1 MEIIPFISP
10 YDALVP
16 CVAWGF
22 FGILQSI
29 RSNQVTPLK
38 DTTDFVHWFRSAAPY
53 IHGFRGKTFVIA
65 FGGELVADGGFV
77 QLAHDVNL
85 LNSLGVRLVLVHGVR
100 PQVEARLTEN
110 GTALHYV
117 GGLRVTDDA
126 ALACVKEAAGTVR
139 VEIEALLSLGLANT
153 PMAGADIRVA
163 SGNFVTAQPLGVRD
177 GVDLLHTGEVRK
189 IDAAAIRRRL
199 DQHDIVLLSPIG
211 YSPTGEIFNLSLE
224 DVATQAALELAAD
237 KLIFL
242 MDTEGVP
249 DKGRAIHNALTVN
262 EARKVLEKAG
272 RGKARK
278 LPEDVAYYLPCAITA
293 CTQGVKRA
301 HLISRH
307 RDGALLSELF
317 TREGVGTLITPA
329 PLETLRPATIDDVGG
344 ILGLIEP
351 LERDGILVWRS
362 RELLEME
369 VERFLVLESD
379 GVIAGC
385 AALYPFPEE
394 QAAELACLAVSKDF
408 RGRGFGDLLL
418 AEAEKNGKKA
428 GFKQLFVL
436 TTRTEHWFEERGF
449 VDSSPDNLPKSKQ
462 ALYNYKRRS
471 KVLQKSL

>member
-1 MEIIPFISP
+1 M
-10 YDALVP
+10 
-16 CVAWGF
+16 
-22 FGILQSI
+22 
-29 RSNQVTPLK
+29 K

-65 FGGELVADGGFV
+65 FGGELVADGDFV

-85 LNSLGVRLVLVHGVR
+85 LNSLGVRLVLIHGVR

-110 GTALHYV
+110 GTAIRYV
-117 GGLRVTDDA
+117 EGLRVTDDA

-153 PMAGADIRVA
+153 PMAGASIRVA
-163 SGNFVTAQPLGVRD
+163 SGNFVTARPLGVRD

-224 DVATQAALELAAD
+224 DVATQAAIELAAD

-249 DKGRAIHNALTVN
+249 DKARTIHNILTVN
-262 EARKVLEKAG
+262 EARLVLDKP
-272 RGKARK
+272 RK
-278 LPEDVAYYLPCAITA
+278 LPEDVSYYLPCAITA
-293 CTQGVKRA
+293 CTGGVKRA

-329 PLETLRPATIDDVGG
+329 PLETLRAATIDDVGG

-351 LERDGILVWRS
+351 LEREGILVWRS
-362 RELLEME
+362 RERLEME
-369 VERFLVLESD
+369 IERFLVLESD

-394 QAAELACLAVSKDF
+394 QAAELACLAVAADF
-408 RGRGFGDLLL
+408 RGRGFGNLLL
-418 AEAEKNGKKA
+418 AEAERRGKKS
-428 GFKQLFVL
+428 GFKRLFVL
-436 TTRTEHWFEERGF
+436 TTRTEQWFEERGF
-449 VDSSPDNLPKSKQ
+449 IDSSPDQLPHIKQ

-471 KVLQKSL
+471 KVLEKSI

>member
-1 MEIIPFISP
+1 
-10 YDALVP
+10 
-16 CVAWGF
+16 
-22 FGILQSI
+22 
-29 RSNQVTPLK
+29 LK

-65 FGGELVADGGFV
+65 FGGELVADGDFV

-110 GTALHYV
+110 GTAIRYV
-117 GGLRVTDDA
+117 NGLRVTDDA

-224 DVATQAALELAAD
+224 DVATQAAVELAAD
-237 KLIFL
+237 KLLFL
-242 MDTEGVP
+242 MNTEGVP

-262 EARKVLEKAG
+262 EARHVLEKA
-272 RGKARK
+272 KK
-278 LPEDVAYYLPCAITA
+278 LPEDVAYYLPCAINA
-293 CTQGVKRA
+293 CTHGVKRA

-351 LERDGILVWRS
+351 LEREGILVRRS
-362 RELLEME
+362 RELLEIE
-369 VERFLVLESD
+369 IDRFLVLESD

-394 QAAELACLAVSKDF
+394 QAAELACLAVSRDF

-418 AEAEKNGKKA
+418 AEAEKRGKKA

-449 VDSSPDNLPKSKQ
+449 VDSSPDHLPKSKQ
-462 ALYNYKRRS
+462 ALYNYKRKS

>member
-1 MEIIPFISP
+1 M
-10 YDALVP
+10 
-16 CVAWGF
+16 
-22 FGILQSI
+22 
-29 RSNQVTPLK
+29 K
-38 DTTDFVHWFRSAAPY
+38 DTAHFVHWFRSAAPY

-65 FGGELVADGGFV
+65 FGGELVSDGGFV

-110 GTALHYV
+110 GATIRYV
-117 GGLRVTDDA
+117 SGLRVTDDA

-139 VEIEALLSLGLANT
+139 VEIEALLSLGVANT

-163 SGNFVTAQPLGVRD
+163 SGNFVTAKPIGVIE

-224 DVATQAALELAAD
+224 DVATQAAVELAAD

-249 DKGRAIHNALTVN
+249 GKGRAIRSALTVS
-262 EARKVLEKAG
+262 EARQLLEQN
-272 RGKARK
+272 RK
-278 LPEDVAYYLPCAITA
+278 LPEDVGYYLPCAIAA

-301 HLISRH
+301 HLISRK
-307 RDGALLSELF
+307 RDGALLSEMF
-317 TREGVGTLITPA
+317 TRDGVGTMVSPT
-329 PLETLRPATIDDVGG
+329 PLETLRPASIDDVGG

-351 LERDGILVWRS
+351 LEREGILVRRS

-369 VERFLVLESD
+369 IERFLILESD
-379 GVIAGC
+379 GVVAGC

-394 QAAELACLAVSKDF
+394 QAAELACLAVSQDF

-418 AEAEKNGKKA
+418 AAVEKDGKKA
-428 GFKQLFVL
+428 GFKRLFVL

-449 VDSSPDNLPKSKQ
+449 VDSSPDRLPQRKQ
-462 ALYNYKRRS
+462 ALYNYKRKS
-471 KVLQKSL
+471 KVLEKQL

>member
-1 MEIIPFISP
+1 MS
-10 YDALVP
+10 
-16 CVAWGF
+16 
-22 FGILQSI
+22 
-29 RSNQVTPLK
+29 LK
-38 DTTDFVHWFRSAAPY
+38 DTTHFVHWFRSAAPY

-65 FGGELVADGGFV
+65 FGGELVAEGGFV

-85 LNSLGVRLVLVHGVR
+85 LNSLGVRLVLIHGVR

-110 GTALHYV
+110 GTAIRYV
-117 GGLRVTDDA
+117 NGLRVTDDA

-224 DVATQAALELAAD
+224 DVATQAAVELAAD

-262 EARKVLEKAG
+262 EARQVLDRAK
-272 RGKARK
+272 K
-278 LPEDVAYYLPCAITA
+278 LPEDVTYYLPCAITA

-317 TREGVGTLITPA
+317 TREGVGTLVTPA

-351 LERDGILVWRS
+351 LEREGILVRRS

-369 VERFLVLESD
+369 IERFLVLESD

-385 AALYPFPEE
+385 VALYPFPEE
-394 QAAELACLAVSKDF
+394 QAAELACLAVSSEY

-418 AEAEKNGKKA
+418 AEAEKRGRKA
-428 GFKQLFVL
+428 GFKKLFVL

-449 VDSSPDNLPKSKQ
+449 VDSSPDHLPRGKQ

-471 KVLQKSL
+471 KVLQKDL

>member
-1 MEIIPFISP
+1 MT
-10 YDALVP
+10 
-16 CVAWGF
+16 
-22 FGILQSI
+22 
-29 RSNQVTPLK
+29 N
-38 DTTDFVHWFRSAAPY
+38 TTDFVDWFRAAAPY

-65 FGGELVADGGFV
+65 FGGELVADAGFV

-110 GTALHYV
+110 GTAIRYV
-117 GGLRVTDDA
+117 NGLRVTDDA

-163 SGNFVTAQPLGVRD
+163 SGNFVTAKPLGVRD

-189 IDAAAIRRRL
+189 IDVVAIRRRL
-199 DQHDIVLLSPIG
+199 EQDEIVLLSPIG
-211 YSPTGEIFNLSLE
+211 YSPTGEVFNLTLE
-224 DVATQAALELAAD
+224 DVATQTAISLGAD

-249 DKGRAIHNALTVN
+249 QGDSDFLRPDGRERSSIPTKNRAIHNALTVDD
-262 EARKVLEKAG
+262 ARAVLAQAK
-272 RGKARK
+272 K
-278 LPEDVAYYLPCAITA
+278 LPEDVAYYLPCAIAACAAGTA
-293 CTQGVKRA
+293 RA

-317 TREGVGTLITPA
+317 TRDGVGTLVTPS
-329 PLETLRPATIDDVGG
+329 PLETIRAAGIDDVGG

-351 LERDGILVWRS
+351 LERDGILVRRS

-369 VERFLVLESD
+369 VGRFLVLESD

-385 AALYPFPEE
+385 IALYPFAADR
-394 QAAELACLAVSKDF
+394 AAELACLAVAAGY
-408 RGRGFGDLLL
+408 RGRGFGERLL
-418 AEAEKNGKKA
+418 AAAEANGKKA
-428 GFKQLFVL
+428 GFERLFVL

-449 VDSSPDNLPKSKQ
+449 VDSSLDQLPKQKQ
-462 ALYNYKRRS
+462 ALYNYKRKS
-471 KVLQKSL
+471 KVLQKPIA

>member
-1 MEIIPFISP
+1 M
-10 YDALVP
+10 
-16 CVAWGF
+16 
-22 FGILQSI
+22 
-29 RSNQVTPLK
+29 K

-100 PQVEARLTEN
+100 PQVEARLTES
-110 GTALHYV
+110 GTAIRYV
-117 GGLRVTDDA
+117 NGLRVTDDT

-224 DVATQAALELAAD
+224 DVATQAAVELAAD

-242 MDTEGVP
+242 MNTEGVP

-262 EARKVLEKAG
+262 EARQVLEKA
-272 RGKARK
+272 KK
-278 LPEDVAYYLPCAITA
+278 LPEDVAFYLPCAITA

-351 LERDGILVWRS
+351 LEREGILVRRS
-362 RELLEME
+362 RELLEIE
-369 VERFLVLESD
+369 IDRFLVLESD

-394 QAAELACLAVSKDF
+394 QAAELACLAVSRDF

-418 AEAEKNGKKA
+418 AEAEKRGKKA
-428 GFKQLFVL
+428 GFRQLFVL

-449 VDSSPDNLPKSKQ
+449 VDSTPDRLPRSKQ
-462 ALYNYKRRS
+462 ALYNYKRKS

>member
-1 MEIIPFISP
+1 
-10 YDALVP
+10 
-16 CVAWGF
+16 
-22 FGILQSI
+22 
-29 RSNQVTPLK
+29 LK
-38 DTTDFVHWFRSAAPY
+38 DTADFVHWFRAAAPY

-65 FGGELVADGGFV
+65 FGGELVADGDFV

-110 GTALHYV
+110 GTAIRYV

-139 VEIEALLSLGLANT
+139 VEIEALLSLGIANT

-224 DVATQAALELAAD
+224 DVAMQAAVELAAD

-242 MDTEGVP
+242 MEPEGVP
-249 DKGRAIHNALTVN
+249 GKGKTILNALTVN
-262 EARKVLEKAG
+262 EARQVLVKT
-272 RGKARK
+272 RK
-278 LPEDVAYYLPCAITA
+278 LPEDVTYYLPCAIAA

-317 TREGVGTLITPA
+317 TRDGVGTLVTPA

-351 LERDGILVWRS
+351 LEREGILVRRS

-379 GVIAGC
+379 GVVAGC

-394 QAAELACLAVSKDF
+394 QAAELACLAVARDF

-418 AEAEKNGKKA
+418 AEAEKHGKRA
-428 GFKQLFVL
+428 GFKRLFVL

-449 VDSSPDNLPKSKQ
+449 VDSSPDRLPQRKQ

-471 KVLQKSL
+471 KVLEKTI

>member
-1 MEIIPFISP
+1 M
-10 YDALVP
+10 
-16 CVAWGF
+16 
-22 FGILQSI
+22 
-29 RSNQVTPLK
+29 K
-38 DTTDFVHWFRSAAPY
+38 DTTHFVHWFRAAAPY

-65 FGGELVADGGFV
+65 FGGELVAEGGFV

-110 GTALHYV
+110 GTAIRYV
-117 GGLRVTDDA
+117 NGLRVTDDT

-163 SGNFVTAQPLGVRD
+163 SGNFVTAKPLGVRD

-189 IDAAAIRRRL
+189 IDIEAIRRRL
-199 DQHDIVLLSPIG
+199 DQEEIVLLSPIG
-211 YSPTGEIFNLSLE
+211 YSPTGEVFNLTLE
-224 DVATQAALELAAD
+224 DVATQAAVALKAE

-249 DKGRAIHNALTVN
+249 GKGRTIHNTLTVD
-262 EARKVLEKAG
+262 EARRLLEQNHKF
-272 RGKARK
+272 
-278 LPEDVAYYLPCAITA
+278 PEDVAYYLPCAVTA
-293 CTQGVKRA
+293 CEAGAAPRTLDGRASGGAPLAATTRA

-307 RDGALLSELF
+307 HDGALLSELF
-317 TREGVGTLITPA
+317 TRDGVGTLITPS
-329 PLETLRPATIDDVGG
+329 PLETLRAATIDDVGG

-351 LERDGILVWRS
+351 LEREGILVRRS

-369 VERFLVLESD
+369 IGRFLVLESD

-385 AALYPFPEE
+385 IALYPFPEDR
-394 QAAELACLAVSKDF
+394 AAELACLAVAPDY
-408 RGRGFGDLLL
+408 RGRGFGDRLL
-418 AEAEKNGKKA
+418 AAAEASGMKT
-428 GFKQLFVL
+428 GFKRLFVL

-449 VDSSPDNLPKSKQ
+449 VDSSLDHLPKRKQ
-462 ALYNYKRRS
+462 AFYNYKRNS
-471 KVLQKSL
+471 KVLEKPI

>member
-1 MEIIPFISP
+1 
-10 YDALVP
+10 
-16 CVAWGF
+16 
-22 FGILQSI
+22 
-29 RSNQVTPLK
+29 LK
-38 DTTDFVHWFRSAAPY
+38 DNADFVHWFRSAAPY

-65 FGGELVADGGFV
+65 FGGELVAEGGFV
-77 QLAHDVNL
+77 QMAHDVNL

-100 PQVEARLTEN
+100 PQVEARLTES
-110 GTALHYV
+110 GTAIRYV
-117 GGLRVTDDA
+117 NGLRVTDDT

-139 VEIEALLSLGLANT
+139 VEIEALLSLGIANT

-163 SGNFVTAQPLGVRD
+163 SGNFVTAQPQGVRD

-224 DVATQAALELAAD
+224 DVATQAAVELAAD

-249 DKGRAIHNALTVN
+249 ADEGGICPALTVR
-262 EARKVLEKAG
+262 EAREVLANG
-272 RGKARK
+272 AN
-278 LPEDVAYYLPCAITA
+278 LPEDVGYYLPCAVAA

-317 TREGVGTLITPA
+317 TRDGVGSLVTPV

-344 ILGLIEP
+344 ILGVIEP
-351 LERDGILVWRS
+351 LEREGILVRRS

-369 VERFLVLESD
+369 VDRFLVLESD

-394 QAAELACLAVSKDF
+394 DAAELACLAVSREY
-408 RGRGFGDLLL
+408 RGRGFGERLL
-418 AEAEKNGKKA
+418 AEAERRGRKA

-449 VDSSPDNLPKSKQ
+449 VETSPERLPKRKQ

-471 KVLQKSL
+471 KVLEKPL

>member
-1 MEIIPFISP
+1 M
-10 YDALVP
+10 
-16 CVAWGF
+16 
-22 FGILQSI
+22 
-29 RSNQVTPLK
+29 K

-53 IHGFRGKTFVIA
+53 IHAFRGKTFVVA
-65 FGGELVADGGFV
+65 FGGELVAEGGFV

-110 GTALHYV
+110 GTAIRYV
-117 GGLRVTDDA
+117 NGLRVTDDA

-139 VEIEALLSLGLANT
+139 VEIEALLSLGIANT

-163 SGNFVTAQPLGVRD
+163 SGNFVTAQPQGVRD

-224 DVATQAALELAAD
+224 DVATQAAVELAAD

-249 DKGRAIHNALTVN
+249 ADEGGICPALTVR
-262 EARKVLEKAG
+262 EAREVLANG
-272 RGKARK
+272 AN
-278 LPEDVAYYLPCAITA
+278 LPEDVGYYLPCAVAA

-317 TREGVGTLITPA
+317 TRDGVGSLVTPV

-344 ILGLIEP
+344 ILGVIEP
-351 LERDGILVWRS
+351 LEREGILVRRS

-369 VERFLVLESD
+369 VDRFLVLESD

-394 QAAELACLAVSKDF
+394 DAAELACLAVSREY
-408 RGRGFGDLLL
+408 RGRGFGERLL
-418 AEAEKNGKKA
+418 AEAERRGRKA

-449 VDSSPDNLPKSKQ
+449 VETSPERLPKRKQ

-471 KVLQKSL
+471 KVLEKPL

>member
-1 MEIIPFISP
+1 M
-10 YDALVP
+10 
-16 CVAWGF
+16 
-22 FGILQSI
+22 
-29 RSNQVTPLK
+29 K

-53 IHGFRGKTFVIA
+53 IHAFRGKTFVVG
-65 FGGELVADGGFV
+65 FGGELVAEGGFV

-110 GTALHYV
+110 GSAIRYV
-117 GGLRVTDDA
+117 NGLRVTDDA

-139 VEIEALLSLGLANT
+139 VEIEALLSLGIANT

-199 DQHDIVLLSPIG
+199 DQNDIVLLSPIG

-224 DVATQAALELAAD
+224 DVATQAAIELAAD
-237 KLIFL
+237 KLIFFI
-242 MDTEGVP
+242 DTEGVP
-249 DKGRAIHNALTVN
+249 AEDSGIANALTVREVREVLAKA
-262 EARKVLEKAG
+262 EA
-272 RGKARK
+272 
-278 LPEDVAYYLPCAITA
+278 LPEDVGYYLPCAVTA

-317 TREGVGTLITPA
+317 TREGVGTLVTPM
-329 PLETLRPATIDDVGG
+329 PLETLRPASIDDVGG

-351 LERDGILVWRS
+351 LEREGILVRRS

-394 QAAELACLAVSKDF
+394 DAAELACLAVSREY
-408 RGRGFGDLLL
+408 RGRGFGERLL
-418 AEAEKNGKKA
+418 AEAEKQGRRA
-428 GFKQLFVL
+428 GFKRVFVL

-449 VDSSPDNLPKSKQ
+449 VERGPEHLPTAKQ
-462 ALYNYKRRS
+462 ALYNYERRS
-471 KVLQKSL
+471 KVLEKPL

>member
-1 MEIIPFISP
+1 
-10 YDALVP
+10 
-16 CVAWGF
+16 
-22 FGILQSI
+22 
-29 RSNQVTPLK
+29 LK
-38 DTTDFVHWFRSAAPY
+38 DTADFVHWFRSAAPY

-85 LNSLGVRLVLVHGVR
+85 LNSLGVRLVLIHGVR

-110 GTALHYV
+110 GTAIRYV
-117 GGLRVTDDA
+117 NGLRVTDDA

-224 DVATQAALELAAD
+224 DVATQAAVELAAD
-237 KLIFL
+237 KLVFL
-242 MDTEGVP
+242 IDTEGVP
-249 DKGRAIHNALTVN
+249 QDDTDAESPKGLASAQLPDRERAIHNALTVN
-262 EARKVLEKAG
+262 EARQVLEKA
-272 RGKARK
+272 RT
-278 LPEDVAYYLPCAITA
+278 LPEDITYYLPCAIAA

-301 HLISRH
+301 HFISRH

-317 TREGVGTLITPA
+317 TRDGVGTLITPA
-329 PLETLRPATIDDVGG
+329 PLETLRAASIDDVGG
-344 ILGLIEP
+344 ILGLLEP
-351 LERDGILVWRS
+351 LEREGVLVRRS

-369 VERFLVLESD
+369 IERFLVLESD

-394 QAAELACLAVSKDF
+394 QAAELACLAVSREY
-408 RGRGFGDLLL
+408 RGRGFGDRLL
-418 AEAEKNGKKA
+418 AEAEKNGKRA
-428 GFKQLFVL
+428 GFERLFVL

-449 VDSSPDNLPKSKQ
+449 IDSSLDHLPKRKQ

-471 KVLQKSL
+471 KVLQKTL

>member
-1 MEIIPFISP
+1 M
-10 YDALVP
+10 
-16 CVAWGF
+16 
-22 FGILQSI
+22 
-29 RSNQVTPLK
+29 K
-38 DTTDFVHWFRSAAPY
+38 DTANFVHWFRSAAPY

-65 FGGELVADGGFV
+65 FGGELVAEGGFV

-110 GTALHYV
+110 GTAIRYV
-117 GGLRVTDDA
+117 SGLRVTDDA

-139 VEIEALLSLGLANT
+139 VEIEALLSLGIANT

-163 SGNFVTAQPLGVRD
+163 SGNFVTAQPIGVID

-224 DVATQAALELAAD
+224 DVATQAAAELAAD
-237 KLIFL
+237 KLVFL
-242 MDTEGVP
+242 MDTDGVP
-249 DKGRAIHNALTVN
+249 DKGRTIHTALTVS
-262 EARKVLEKAG
+262 EARQLIEKKG
-272 RGKARK
+272 RK
-278 LPEDVAYYLPCAITA
+278 LPEDVTYYLPCAITA
-293 CTQGVKRA
+293 CTRGVKRA
-301 HLISRH
+301 HLISRR

-317 TREGVGTLITPA
+317 TREGVGTMITPT
-329 PLETLRPATIDDVGG
+329 PLETLRPASIDDVGG

-351 LERDGILVWRS
+351 LEREGILVRRS

-369 VERFLVLESD
+369 IDRFVVLESD

-385 AALYPFPEE
+385 IALYPFPEE
-394 QAAELACLAVSKDF
+394 QAAELACLAVSQEY

-418 AEAEKNGKKA
+418 TAAEKDGKKA
-428 GFKQLFVL
+428 GFKRLFVL

-449 VDSSPDNLPKSKQ
+449 VDSSPDKLPQRKQ

-471 KVLQKSL
+471 KVLEKSL

>member
-1 MEIIPFISP
+1 
-10 YDALVP
+10 
-16 CVAWGF
+16 
-22 FGILQSI
+22 
-29 RSNQVTPLK
+29 LK
-38 DTTDFVHWFRSAAPY
+38 DTADFVHWFRSAAPY

-110 GTALHYV
+110 GTAIRYV
-117 GGLRVTDDA
+117 NGLRVTDDA

-224 DVATQAALELAAD
+224 DVATQAAVELAAD

-242 MDTEGVP
+242 MNTEGVP
-249 DKGRAIHNALTVN
+249 DQDNAIHNALTVN
-262 EARKVLEKAG
+262 EARQVFDKALD
-272 RGKARK
+272 
-278 LPEDVAYYLPCAITA
+278 LPEDVSYYLPCAISA

-351 LERDGILVWRS
+351 LEREGILVRRS

-369 VERFLVLESD
+369 IDRFLVLESD

-394 QAAELACLAVSKDF
+394 QAAELACLAISRDF

-418 AEAEKNGKKA
+418 AEAEKRGRKA

-449 VDSSPDNLPKSKQ
+449 VDSSPDHLPKSKQ
-462 ALYNYKRRS
+462 ALYNYKRKS

>member
-1 MEIIPFISP
+1 MS
-10 YDALVP
+10 
-16 CVAWGF
+16 
-22 FGILQSI
+22 
-29 RSNQVTPLK
+29 LK
-38 DTTDFVHWFRSAAPY
+38 DTTHFVHWFRSAAPY

-110 GTALHYV
+110 GTAIRYV
-117 GGLRVTDDA
+117 NGLRVTDDA

-224 DVATQAALELAAD
+224 DVATQAAVELAAD

-249 DKGRAIHNALTVN
+249 DKSRTIHNALTVN
-262 EARKVLEKAG
+262 EARQILDKA
-272 RGKARK
+272 KK
-278 LPEDVAYYLPCAITA
+278 LPEDVTYYLPCAIAA

-317 TREGVGTLITPA
+317 TREGVGTLVTPA
-329 PLETLRPATIDDVGG
+329 PLETLRAATIDDVGG

-351 LERDGILVWRS
+351 LEREGILVRRS

-379 GVIAGC
+379 GVVAGC
-385 AALYPFPEE
+385 VALYPFPEE
-394 QAAELACLAVSKDF
+394 RAAELACLAVAKDF

-418 AEAEKNGKKA
+418 AEAERRGKKA
-428 GFKQLFVL
+428 GFKKLFVL

-449 VDSSPDNLPKSKQ
+449 VDSSPDHLPKSKQ

-471 KVLQKSL
+471 KVLQKNL

>member
-1 MEIIPFISP
+1 MS
-10 YDALVP
+10 
-16 CVAWGF
+16 
-22 FGILQSI
+22 
-29 RSNQVTPLK
+29 LK
-38 DTTDFVHWFRSAAPY
+38 DTTHFVHWFRSAAPY
-53 IHGFRGKTFVIA
+53 IHGCRGKTFVIA

-100 PQVEARLTEN
+100 PQVEARLIEN
-110 GTALHYV
+110 GAAIRYV
-117 GGLRVTDDA
+117 NGLRVTDDA

-139 VEIEALLSLGLANT
+139 VEIEALLSLGIANT

-163 SGNFVTAQPLGVRD
+163 SGNFVTAKPIGVIE
-177 GVDLLHTGEVRK
+177 GEDLLHTGEVRK

-211 YSPTGEIFNLSLE
+211 YSPTGEIFNISLE
-224 DVATQAALELAAD
+224 DVATQAAVELAAD

-242 MDTEGVP
+242 IDTEGVP
-249 DKGRAIHNALTVN
+249 AKGRAIHNTLTVN
-262 EARKVLEKAG
+262 EARQILEQAG
-272 RGKARK
+272 RGRTRK
-278 LPEDVAYYLPCAITA
+278 LPEDVTYYLPCTITA

-301 HLISRH
+301 HFISRH

-317 TREGVGTLITPA
+317 TREGVGTLIPPA
-329 PLETLRPATIDDVGG
+329 PLETLRAATIDDVGG

-362 RELLEME
+362 RERLEME
-369 VERFLVLESD
+369 IERFLVLESD
-379 GVIAGC
+379 NVIAGC
-385 AALYPFPEE
+385 VALYPFPEE
-394 QAAELACLAVSKDF
+394 QAAELACLVVSSEF
-408 RGRGFGDLLL
+408 RGRGFGDRLL
-418 AEAEKNGKKA
+418 AEAEKRGKKA

-449 VDSSPDNLPKSKQ
+449 VDSSPDHLPQSKQ

-471 KVLQKSL
+471 KVLQKKL

>member
-1 MEIIPFISP
+1 M
-10 YDALVP
+10 
-16 CVAWGF
+16 
-22 FGILQSI
+22 
-29 RSNQVTPLK
+29 K
-38 DTTDFVHWFRSAAPY
+38 DTTHFVHWFRSAAPY

-65 FGGELVADGGFV
+65 FGGELVADGGFM

-110 GTALHYV
+110 GTAIRYV
-117 GGLRVTDDA
+117 NGLRVTDDA

-224 DVATQAALELAAD
+224 DVATQAAVELAAD

-242 MDTEGVP
+242 MNTEGVP
-249 DKGRAIHNALTVN
+249 DKGHAIHNALTVN
-262 EARKVLEKAG
+262 GARQVLEKA
-272 RGKARK
+272 KK

-317 TREGVGTLITPA
+317 TREGVGTLVTPA

-351 LERDGILVWRS
+351 LEREGILVRRS

-369 VERFLVLESD
+369 IDRFLVLESD
-379 GVIAGC
+379 GVIAAC

-408 RGRGFGDLLL
+408 RGRGFGNLLL
-418 AEAEKNGKKA
+418 AEAEKRGKRA

-449 VDSSPDNLPKSKQ
+449 VDSSPDHLPKRKQ
-462 ALYNYKRRS
+462 ALYNYKRKS

>member
-1 MEIIPFISP
+1 MK
-10 YDALVP
+10 
-16 CVAWGF
+16 
-22 FGILQSI
+22 
-29 RSNQVTPLK
+29 N
-38 DTTDFVHWFRSAAPY
+38 TTNFVHWFRSAAPY

-85 LNSLGVRLVLVHGVR
+85 LNSLGVRLVLIHGVR
-100 PQVEARLTEN
+100 PQVEARLTES
-110 GTALHYV
+110 GTAIRYV
-117 GGLRVTDDA
+117 NGLRVTDDT

-177 GVDLLHTGEVRK
+177 GTDLLHTGEVRK

-224 DVATQAALELAAD
+224 DVATQAAVELAAD

-242 MDTEGVP
+242 MNTEGVP

-262 EARKVLEKAG
+262 EARQVLE
-272 RGKARK
+272 KARK
-278 LPEDVAYYLPCAITA
+278 LPEDVTYYLPCAITA

-317 TREGVGTLITPA
+317 TRDGVGTLITPA
-329 PLETLRPATIDDVGG
+329 PLETLRAATIDDVGG

-351 LERDGILVWRS
+351 LEREGILVRRS

-394 QAAELACLAVSKDF
+394 KAAELACMAVSPEF

-418 AEAEKNGKKA
+418 AEAEKRGKKA

-449 VDSSPDNLPKSKQ
+449 VDSSPDHLPKSKQ
-462 ALYNYKRRS
+462 ALYNYKRKS
-471 KVLQKSL
+471 KVLQKTL

>member
-1 MEIIPFISP
+1 
-10 YDALVP
+10 V
-16 CVAWGF
+16 
-22 FGILQSI
+22 
-29 RSNQVTPLK
+29 K
-38 DTTDFVHWFRSAAPY
+38 KTTDFVEWFRAAAPY

-65 FGGELVADGGFV
+65 FGGELVADAGFV

-85 LNSLGVRLVLVHGVR
+85 LSSLGVRLVLVHGVR
-100 PQVEARLTEN
+100 PQVEARLQEI
-110 GTALHYV
+110 GTAVRYV
-117 GGLRVTDDA
+117 NGLRVTDNA

-163 SGNFVTAQPLGVRD
+163 SGNFVTAKPLGVRD

-189 IDAAAIRRRL
+189 IDIVGINRRL
-199 DQHDIVLLSPIG
+199 DHSEIVLLSPIG
-211 YSPTGEIFNLSLE
+211 YSPTGEVFNLTLE
-224 DVATQAALELAAD
+224 DVATQTAIALRAD

-249 DKGRAIHNALTVN
+249 GKGKTIHNTLTVD
-262 EARKVLEKAG
+262 EARQVLAK
-272 RGKARK
+272 GKK
-278 LPEDVAYYLPCAITA
+278 LPEDVAYYLPGAIAA
-293 CTQGVKRA
+293 CEAGAAAIPHDRRGANSTPVVGTTRA

-317 TREGVGTLITPA
+317 TREGVGTLITPSQ
-329 PLETLRPATIDDVGG
+329 LETLRAASINDVGG

-351 LERDGILVWRS
+351 LEREGLLVRRS

-369 VERFLVLESD
+369 VDRFLVLESD

-385 AALYPFPEE
+385 VALYPFPEDR
-394 QAAELACLAVSKDF
+394 AAELACLAVAEAY
-408 RGRGFGDLLL
+408 RGRGFGERLL
-418 AEAEKNGKKA
+418 AAAEAQGKKS
-428 GFKQLFVL
+428 GFKRLFVL

-449 VDSSPDNLPKSKQ
+449 VDSSLDQLPQKKQ
-462 ALYNYKRRS
+462 TLYNYKRRS

>member
-1 MEIIPFISP
+1 MMR
-10 YDALVP
+10 
-16 CVAWGF
+16 GF
-22 FGILQSI
+22 FLYPSGS
-29 RSNQVTPLK
+29 STPDQAISLK
-38 DTTDFVHWFRSAAPY
+38 NTTNFVHWFRSAAPY

-85 LNSLGVRLVLVHGVR
+85 LSSLGVRLVLVHGVR
-100 PQVEARLTEN
+100 PQVEARLTEG
-110 GTALHYV
+110 GTAIRYV
-117 GGLRVTDDA
+117 NGLRVTDDT

-163 SGNFVTAQPLGVRD
+163 SGNFVTAMPLGVRD

-189 IDAAAIRRRL
+189 IAAAAIRRRL

-224 DVATQAALELAAD
+224 DVATQAAVELAAD

-242 MDTEGVP
+242 MNTEGVP

-262 EARKVLEKAG
+262 EARQVLEKA
-272 RGKARK
+272 KN
-278 LPEDVAYYLPCAITA
+278 LPEDVTYYLPCAITA

-317 TREGVGTLITPA
+317 TREGVGTLVTPA
-329 PLETLRPATIDDVGG
+329 PLETLRAATIDDVGG

-351 LERDGILVWRS
+351 LERDGILVRRS

-394 QAAELACLAVSKDF
+394 KAAELACLAVSQEF
-408 RGRGFGDLLL
+408 RGRGFGELLL
-418 AEAEKNGKKA
+418 AEAEKRGKKA

-449 VDSSPDNLPKSKQ
+449 VDSTPDHLPKSKQ
-462 ALYNYKRRS
+462 ALYNYKRKS
-471 KVLQKSL
+471 KVLQKTL

>member
-1 MEIIPFISP
+1 
-10 YDALVP
+10 V
-16 CVAWGF
+16 
-22 FGILQSI
+22 
-29 RSNQVTPLK
+29 K
-38 DTTDFVHWFRSAAPY
+38 DTTHFVHWFRAAAPY

-65 FGGELVADGGFV
+65 FGGELVAEGGFV

-110 GTALHYV
+110 GTAIRYV
-117 GGLRVTDDA
+117 NGLRVTDDT

-163 SGNFVTAQPLGVRD
+163 SGNFVTAKPLGVRD

-189 IDAAAIRRRL
+189 IDIEAIRRRL
-199 DQHDIVLLSPIG
+199 DQEEIVLLSPIG
-211 YSPTGEIFNLSLE
+211 YSPTGEVFNLTLE
-224 DVATQAALELAAD
+224 DVATQTAVALKAD

-249 DKGRAIHNALTVN
+249 SKGKTIHNTLTVD
-262 EARKVLEKAG
+262 EARRLLDQNH
-272 RGKARK
+272 K
-278 LPEDVAYYLPCAITA
+278 LPEDVAYYLPCAVAACEAGAAPRPLDGRASGGTA
-293 CTQGVKRA
+293 PAATTRA

-307 RDGALLSELF
+307 QDGALLSELF
-317 TREGVGTLITPA
+317 TRDGVGTLITPS
-329 PLETLRPATIDDVGG
+329 PLETLRAATIDDVGG

-351 LERDGILVWRS
+351 LEREGILVRRS

-369 VERFLVLESD
+369 IGRFLVLESD

-385 AALYPFPEE
+385 IALNPFPEDR
-394 QAAELACLAVSKDF
+394 AVELACLAVAPDY
-408 RGRGFGDLLL
+408 RGRGFGDRLL
-418 AEAEKNGKKA
+418 ADAEANGKKT
-428 GFKQLFVL
+428 GFKRLFVL

-449 VDSSPDNLPKSKQ
+449 VDSSPDHLPKRKQ
-462 ALYNYKRRS
+462 ALYNYKRKS
-471 KVLQKSL
+471 KVLEKPI

>member
-1 MEIIPFISP
+1 
-10 YDALVP
+10 
-16 CVAWGF
+16 
-22 FGILQSI
+22 
-29 RSNQVTPLK
+29 LK
-38 DTTDFVHWFRSAAPY
+38 DTAPFVHWFRAAAPY
-53 IHGFRGKTFVIA
+53 IHGFRGKTFVVA
-65 FGGELVADGGFV
+65 FGGELVSDGGFV

-110 GTALHYV
+110 GAAIRYV
-117 GGLRVTDDA
+117 SGLRVTDDV

-139 VEIEALLSLGLANT
+139 VEIEALLSLGVANT

-163 SGNFVTAQPLGVRD
+163 SGNFVTAQPIGVIE

-224 DVATQAALELAAD
+224 DVATQAAVELAAD

-249 DKGRAIHNALTVN
+249 NEGRAIKSALTVA
-262 EARKVLEKAG
+262 EARQILDSK
-272 RGKARK
+272 RK
-278 LPEDVAYYLPCAITA
+278 LPEDVGYYLPCAVAA

-317 TREGVGTLITPA
+317 TRDGVGTMVSPTL
-329 PLETLRPATIDDVGG
+329 LETLRPATIEDVGG
-344 ILGLIEP
+344 ILGLIAP
-351 LERDGILVWRS
+351 LEREGILVRRS
-362 RELLEME
+362 RERLEME
-369 VERFLVLESD
+369 IDRFLVLESD
-379 GVIAGC
+379 GVVAGC

-394 QAAELACLAVSKDF
+394 QVAELACLAVSPEF
-408 RGRGFGDLLL
+408 RGRGYGDLLL
-418 AEAEKNGKKA
+418 DATETNGKKA
-428 GFKQLFVL
+428 GFKRLFVL

-449 VDSSPDNLPKSKQ
+449 VDSSPDRLPQRKQ

-471 KVLQKSL
+471 KVLEKQL

>member
-1 MEIIPFISP
+1 M
-10 YDALVP
+10 
-16 CVAWGF
+16 
-22 FGILQSI
+22 
-29 RSNQVTPLK
+29 K
-38 DTTDFVHWFRSAAPY
+38 DTADFVHWFRSAAPY

-85 LNSLGVRLVLVHGVR
+85 LNSLGVRLVLIHGVR
-100 PQVEARLTEN
+100 PQVEARLNES
-110 GTALHYV
+110 GTAIRYV
-117 GGLRVTDDA
+117 SGLRVTDDT

-163 SGNFVTAQPLGVRD
+163 SGNFVTAMPLGVRD
-177 GVDLLHTGEVRK
+177 GTDLLHTGEVRK

-224 DVATQAALELAAD
+224 DVATQAAVELAAD

-249 DKGRAIHNALTVN
+249 DKGRTIHNTLTVN
-262 EARKVLEKAG
+262 EARQVMEKST
-272 RGKARK
+272 RSKAKK

-293 CTQGVKRA
+293 CTGGVKRA

-307 RDGALLSELF
+307 RD
-317 TREGVGTLITPA
+317 GVGTLITPA

-351 LERDGILVWRS
+351 LEREGILVRRS

-369 VERFLVLESD
+369 VERFVVLESD
-379 GVIAGC
+379 GIIAGC
-385 AALYPFPEE
+385 VALYPFPEE
-394 QAAELACLAVSKDF
+394 KAAELACLAVSKEF
-408 RGRGFGDLLL
+408 RGRGFGDMLLT
-418 AEAEKNGKKA
+418 EAEKRGRKA

-436 TTRTEHWFEERGF
+436 TTRTEQWFEERGF
-449 VDSSPDNLPKSKQ
+449 VDSSPDHLPKSKQ
-462 ALYNYKRRS
+462 ALYNYKRKS

>member
-1 MEIIPFISP
+1 M
-10 YDALVP
+10 
-16 CVAWGF
+16 
-22 FGILQSI
+22 
-29 RSNQVTPLK
+29 K
-38 DTTDFVHWFRSAAPY
+38 DTADFVHWFRSAAPY

-100 PQVEARLTEN
+100 PQVEARLTES
-110 GTALHYV
+110 GTAIRYV
-117 GGLRVTDDA
+117 NGLRVTDDT

-224 DVATQAALELAAD
+224 DVATQAAVELAAD

-262 EARKVLEKAG
+262 EARQVLEKA
-272 RGKARK
+272 KK
-278 LPEDVAYYLPCAITA
+278 LPEDVTYYLPCAITA

-317 TREGVGTLITPA
+317 TREGVGTLVTPA
-329 PLETLRPATIDDVGG
+329 PLETLRAATIDDVGG
-344 ILGLIEP
+344 ILGLLDR
-351 LERDGILVWRS
+351 LEREGILVRRS

-369 VERFLVLESD
+369 IERFLVLESD
-379 GVIAGC
+379 GVVAGC

-394 QAAELACLAVSKDF
+394 QAAELACLAVSREF

-418 AEAEKNGKKA
+418 AEAEKRGKKA
-428 GFKQLFVL
+428 GFGKLFVL

-449 VDSSPDNLPKSKQ
+449 VDSSPDHLPKSKQ
-462 ALYNYKRRS
+462 ALYNYKRKS

>member
-1 MEIIPFISP
+1 MK
-10 YDALVP
+10 A
-16 CVAWGF
+16 
-22 FGILQSI
+22 
-29 RSNQVTPLK
+29 LK
-38 DTTDFVHWFRSAAPY
+38 DTAGFVHWFRSAAPY
-53 IHGFRGKTFVIA
+53 IHGFRGKTFIIA
-65 FGGELVADGGFV
+65 FGGELIAEGGFV

-110 GTALHYV
+110 GAAIRYV
-117 GGLRVTDDA
+117 GGLRVTDDD

-139 VEIEALLSLGLANT
+139 VEIEALLSMGLANT

-163 SGNFVTAQPLGVRD
+163 SGNFVTAQPIGVIE

-224 DVATQAALELAAD
+224 DVATQAATELAAD

-242 MDTEGVP
+242 MNTEGVP
-249 DKGRAIHNALTVN
+249 DRGRAIHSALTVN
-262 EARKVLEKAG
+262 EARQILEQG
-272 RGKARK
+272 GK

-293 CTQGVKRA
+293 CTRGVKRA

-317 TREGVGTLITPA
+317 TRDGVGTLVAPM
-329 PLETLRPATIDDVGG
+329 PLETLRAATIDDVGS

-351 LERDGILVWRS
+351 LEREGILVRRS

-379 GVIAGC
+379 GVVAGC

-394 QAAELACLAVSKDF
+394 AAAELACLAVAPAY

-418 AEAEKNGKKA
+418 AAAEKGGKKS
-428 GFKQLFVL
+428 GFGRLFVL

-449 VDSSPDNLPKSKQ
+449 VESSPDRLPQRKQ
-462 ALYNYKRRS
+462 ALYNYKRKS
-471 KVLQKSL
+471 KVLEKKLG